1 MQGRSILDNIYLF
14 WETVAI
20 LQERKEDLAIMLDDF
35 EKAYDRVDW
44 SFLRGTM
51 DVVGVGG
58 EAILGF
64 IPHPNNNLEWF
75 RTSDINFSRLR
86 FSCSDPG

>member
-64 IPHPNNNLEWF
+64 TPLQGGYDRESAREKGKMEMTPN
-75 RTSDINFSRLR
+75 
-86 FSCSDPG
+86 